1 MIRSRSVSVTRSLAP
16 AALVALLCGL
26 APARA
31 AAHELVD
38 EGRRLYEEAEFV
50 AALDVLG
57 RAVAGSDLDLDDVV
71 SVFETRALVHLAMGQ
86 PDAMREDLRR
96 LAAIRPDHALP
107 SVAPPDMVSAFAE
120 IRAASSGAPRLAA
133 STEAAA
139 LGVTITARVE
149 NDAVSLV
156 REVRVS
162 GRAVGSAAWE
172 RATGAPL
179 FVPTPDGEVVEYFA
193 EAIGPGGA
201 VIARTGDEH
210 APLRAAPAAVAAAPS
225 GGMEAWPWIVGGV
238 GVAVVAAVV
247 VTVVVLTTG
256 GGQSGTDVA
265 PFTVR
270 F

>member
-1 MIRSRSVSVTRSLAP
+1 MIRSRIVVVTRSLAP
-16 AALVALLCGL
+16 ALWAIVLSL

-57 RAVAGSDLDLDDVV
+57 RAVAGSDLDVEDVV
-71 SVFETRALVHLAMGQ
+71 LVFETRALVHLAMGQ
-86 PDAMREDLRR
+86 ADAMREDLRR

-107 SVAPPDMVSAFAE
+107 SVAPPDLVTAFAE
-120 IRAASSGAPRLAA
+120 VRAASAGAPRVPLT
-133 STEAAA
+133 TEATT
-139 LGVTITARVE
+139 LGVTVTARVE
-149 NDAVSLV
+149 NDSASLV
-156 REVRVS
+156 REVRIS
-162 GRAVGSAAWE
+162 GRAAGGASWE

-179 FVPTPDGEVVEYFA
+179 FVPTPEGEVVEYYA

-201 VIARTGDEH
+201 VIARTGEED

-247 VTVVVLTTG
+247 VTVVVLSTG